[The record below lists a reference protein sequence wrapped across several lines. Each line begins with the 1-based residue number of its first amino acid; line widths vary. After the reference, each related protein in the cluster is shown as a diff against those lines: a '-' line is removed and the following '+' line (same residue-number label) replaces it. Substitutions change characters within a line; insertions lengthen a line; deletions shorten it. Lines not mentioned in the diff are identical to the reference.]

1 MGLQDFLKD
10 AKDFLLGNYET
21 ENTENFKQEI
31 ENALKAGL
39 IDKATAAE
47 LIQTRNNVKKE
58 AQELEK
64 NQIATISLEDGSKV
78 SLKELKKKKEEIA
91 REKEEKE
98 KRKRVASENVNREN
112 NSSKVKIDRQKLQRE
127 IQKEE
132 REENR
137 SINRDGREGKN

>member
-1 MGLQDFLKD
+1 MGLQDFLRD

-21 ENTENFKQEI
+21 ENAENFKQEI
-31 ENALKAGL
+31 ENALKAGI

-78 SLKELKKKKEEIA
+78 SVKDLKKKKEEIA
-91 REKEEKE
+91 RDKEEKE
-98 KRKRVASENVNREN
+98 RRKRVASENANREN
-112 NSSKVKIDRQKLQRE
+112 NNSKVKIDRQKLQRE

-137 SINRDGREGKN
+137 TINREGREGKN

>member
-21 ENTENFKQEI
+21 ESTENFKQEI

-78 SLKELKKKKEEIA
+78 SLRDAKKKKEELA
-91 REKEEKE
+91 RAKQEKER
-98 KRKRVASENVNREN
+98 RKREASENANKANN
-112 NSSKVKIDRQKLQRE
+112 NSNIKIDRQRLQRE

-137 SINRDGREGKN
+137 TINREGREGKN

>member
-112 NSSKVKIDRQKLQRE
+112 NSSKVKIDRQRLQRE

-137 SINRDGREGKN
+137 TINREGREGKN

>member
-10 AKDFLLGNYET
+10 AKDFLLGKYEI
-21 ENTENFKQEI
+21 ENAENFKQEI
-31 ENALKAGL
+31 ENALKAGI

-78 SLKELKKKKEEIA
+78 SLRDAKKKKEEIA

-98 KRKRVASENVNREN
+98 KRRRLSNDNANRANN
-112 NSSKVKIDRQKLQRE
+112 NSKIKIDRQRLQRE
-127 IQKEE
+127 MQKDE

-137 SINRDGREGKN
+137 TINREGREGKN